1 MKKRS
6 LKQELTYLAS
16 GESISVV
23 LFCIVYVLYTKP
35 ETRFAISSAVL
46 YFPLLILNLILVQGS
61 LYWLNCLRRIQK
73 KKALETQLLAP
84 LYKGL
89 KVLDFMMLLAYI
101 PIWIW
106 SFIVSSGS
114 NIIIGVLLWL
124 FAIIEFVN
132 YYFYYRLSYYAMG
145 GLGLQVMR
153 PIKLLLTGKA
163 AKSQIAKEI
172 SLYEKNMEH
181 K

>member
-1 MKKRS
+1 MKKRT
-6 LKQELTYLAS
+6 LKQEFIYLAS

-35 ETRFAISSAVL
+35 ETRFATSSAVL
-46 YFPLLILNLILVQGS
+46 YFPLLILNLILLQGS
-61 LYWLNCLRRIQK
+61 IYWLNCLRRIQK

-89 KVLDFMMLLAYI
+89 KMLDFIMLLAYI

-106 SFIVSSGS
+106 SFRVSSS
-114 NIIIGVLLWL
+114 SKIIIGVLLWL

-132 YYFYYRLSYYAMG
+132 GWPRTASDEAS
-145 GLGLQVMR
+145 QV
-153 PIKLLLTGKA
+153 IIDGKS
-163 AKSQIAKEI
+163 SQITDCKRNLLIRKKYGA
-172 SLYEKNMEH
+172 
-181 K
+181 

>member
-1 MKKRS
+1 MKKRT
-6 LKQELTYLAS
+6 LKQEFIYLAS

-35 ETRFAISSAVL
+35 ETRFATSSAVL
-46 YFPLLILNLILVQGS
+46 YFPLLILNLILLQGS
-61 LYWLNCLRRIQK
+61 IYWLNCLKRIQK

-89 KVLDFMMLLAYI
+89 KMLDFIMLLAYI

-106 SFIVSSGS
+106 SFRVSSSS

-132 YYFYYRLSYYAMG
+132 YFYYRLSYYAMG

-153 PIKLLLTGKA
+153 PLKLLLTGKA